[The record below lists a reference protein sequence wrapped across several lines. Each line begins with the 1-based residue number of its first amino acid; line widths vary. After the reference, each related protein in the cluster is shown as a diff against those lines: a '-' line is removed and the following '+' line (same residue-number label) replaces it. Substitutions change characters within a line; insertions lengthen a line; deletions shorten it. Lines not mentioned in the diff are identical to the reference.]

1 MRRERERNEIEKTYN
16 SDELGICG
24 ESEWKRYGRAV
35 VREGLVDDGPDL
47 HIVGGCRWANWD
59 D

>member
-1 MRRERERNEIEKTYN
+1 VRGGEEQNESEKTYN

-35 VREGLVDDGPDL
+35 VREGLVDDSPDL
-47 HIVGGCRWANWD
+47 HIVGGRGWANWD